1 MSQILPESS
10 ISQPVLRLYQEKCIS
25 DIYAQIRLGLKRALC
40 FAPTGSGKTLI
51 ASQIIAHAVSKHRQ
65 VLLVVH
71 RDILVAQSYQ
81 KLSAFGLSDCGFI
94 KSGWQEKR
102 ESLIQIA
109 SVQSLTRRDWWHQY
123 PADIVVL
130 DECHLT
136 SFASVVKQMMHSI
149 YPQALYLG
157 LTASPWRLCKRESL
171 GNIFQALV
179 SAPMPSDLINQGFL
193 VKPSYFSP
201 NEADLQMVGTTVSGD
216 FDEGQLALACDRP
229 ELIQQVVQ
237 DWLRLAWGRRTIV
250 FAINVQH
257 SQHLVEAFQ
266 ASGINAAHVDGSTPV
281 KLANQIYEQLES
293 GITTVLCSCMKLTE
307 GFDICSVSAVALCRP
322 TKSKA
327 LFVQMVGRG

>member
-51 ASQIIAHAVSKHRQ
+51 ASQIIAHAVSKHRK